1 MAGRLAAAVLRPRAR
16 RLREIART
24 PGPPARRRRGAGW
37 GISFEAA
44 AHASRIELLRQ
55 GLQLGEVSEPHLPD
69 VPVEIVAMQ
78 SPRPGEGATSP
89 RVDLLVSAGPRETA
103 YVMPNLVGLSDVE
116 AQRRLDSANLHRK
129 ITYQSAPQWP
139 HATVISQIPA
149 PGTRFLASATAEL
162 TVAN

>member
-1 MAGRLAAAVLRPRAR
+1 
-16 RLREIART
+16 
-24 PGPPARRRRGAGW
+24 
-37 GISFEAA
+37 
-44 AHASRIELLRQ
+44 
-55 GLQLGEVSEPHLPD
+55 
-69 VPVEIVAMQ
+69 MQ

-139 HATVISQIPA
+139 HATVIAQVPA